1 MKQSA
6 KNGHQHHH
14 HLFVNEGEGFDS
26 ALTESVCTTWRELAA
41 QTSAT
46 QATDFI
52 VLHQL
57 TQRPSAQDRATGCS
71 ATVTGACPERHKL
84 VRAQDDLDSSGT
96 RTNVMWQPLCTTRCD
111 ASDRF
116 DSTPTEARSTT
127 PRHRLQRHWTAKE
140 NRPSAQRGA
149 TQATDL
155 IVHHLSPYVVP
166 PGATGCRGRL
176 DFTET
181 SKGRLSYYGGRQ
193 HLESLPTEIRHD
205 QVYLAKLPASYSW
218 RPPCGIWVSHQIR

>member
-57 TQRPSAQDRATGCS
+57 TQRPAAQHRATDC
-71 ATVTGACPERHKL
+71 
-84 VRAQDDLDSSGT
+84 
-96 RTNVMWQPLCTTRCD
+96 
-111 ASDRF
+111 
-116 DSTPTEARSTT
+116 
-127 PRHRLQRHWTAKE
+127 
-140 NRPSAQRGA
+140 
-149 TQATDL
+149 
-155 IVHHLSPYVVP
+155 
-166 PGATGCRGRL
+166 GATGQPKKIDPLYNAARR
-176 DFTET
+176 
-181 SKGRLSYYGGRQ
+181 RRQ
-193 HLESLPTEIRHD
+193 I
-205 QVYLAKLPASYSW
+205 
-218 RPPCGIWVSHQIR
+218 

>member
-52 VLHQL
+52 VLH
-57 TQRPSAQDRATGCS
+57 RA
-71 ATVTGACPERHKL
+71 
-84 VRAQDDLDSSGT
+84 
-96 RTNVMWQPLCTTRCD
+96 
-111 ASDRF
+111 
-116 DSTPTEARSTT
+116 

-155 IVHHLSPYVVP
+155 IVHHLSPYVVQ